1 MTRRFV
7 KVEYDKLDI
16 GKLAYVSFFCFQFR
30 VFSNKKVEKKYI
42 HKRGK

>member
-16 GKLAYVSFFCFQFR
+16 GKLAYLSSLCFQIQIFL
-30 VFSNKKVEKKYI
+30 
-42 HKRGK
+42 